1 MSPPGRSQGEFRS
14 AQQGC
19 LMLPRPGAR
28 QERHATGLRRQ
39 GRHADADRRRRAGQD
54 RHRRRVGEF
63 LILPTLLQNKAPL
76 RRGFS
81 WVHLKPRVTRS
92 ASGTSGW

>member
-39 GRHADADRRRRAGQD
+39 GRHADAAPAKTGTD
-54 RHRRRVGEF
+54 GE
-63 LILPTLLQNKAPL
+63 
-76 RRGFS
+76 
-81 WVHLKPRVTRS
+81 W
-92 ASGTSGW
+92 ASF